1 LTKIGDEKL
10 KIILCG
16 LIKLI
21 TNLHV
26 HWTFLF
32 QYLKCN
38 KKLII
43 CNFHRLKFWYM

>member
-1 LTKIGDEKL
+1 MKGIKYLGENKFENKSFSGLTKIGDEKL

-26 HWTFLF
+26 H
-32 QYLKCN
+32 
-38 KKLII
+38 
-43 CNFHRLKFWYM
+43 